1 MANLKDMFQLWED
14 EMLAIVTEEQET
26 EKDKFISYVV
36 QAVEQVKNGMLS
48 PHEIR
53 QQMDNI
59 LNEYGNM
66 VEKL

>member
-1 MANLKDMFQLWED
+1 MANLKDLLQQWED
-14 EMLAIVTEEQET
+14 GILAIVTEEQET
-26 EKDKFISYVV
+26 EKDKFISYVI

-48 PHEIR
+48 PYEVR

-59 LNEYGNM
+59 LNEYGKM